1 MRRAFIVTGVVVILL
16 AGISPASAQQEYR
29 VGLVMGYPASVGVLW
44 HLSDGIALRPDVAIN
59 RQTTESTSTLTTGFS
74 PPQTSTSTTSGW
86 NTSLGLSAL
95 FYLGPPADLRFYLTP
110 RVAYQWSRTETETSP
125 ALPQLVDFESESDG
139 FVAAGSF
146 GAQYAPHDRFRL
158 FGEVGL
164 SYSEQEGETGFTLAR
179 QSLSTSNFGLRSGV
193 GIIVYF

>member
-1 MRRAFIVTGVVVILL
+1 MRREFIAASVVVMLL
-16 AGISPASAQQEYR
+16 AGVGSAAAQQDYR
-29 VGLVMGYPASVGVLW
+29 VGLVIGYPASVGVLW
-44 HLSDGIALRPDVAIN
+44 HVSDGVALRPDVAIN
-59 RQTTESTSTLTTGFS
+59 RQSNESTSTVSIGSS

-110 RVAYQWSRTETETSP
+110 RVAYQWSRSETETSP
-125 ALPQLVDFESESDG
+125 ALPQLVDYESESDG
-139 FVAAGSF
+139 FLLAGSF

-179 QSLSTSNFGLRSGV
+179 QSLKTSSFGLRSGV
-193 GIIVYF
+193 GVVVFF

>member
-1 MRRAFIVTGVVVILL
+1 MRREFIAASVVVMLL
-16 AGISPASAQQEYR
+16 AGVSSASAQQDYR
-29 VGLVMGYPASVGVLW
+29 VGLVVGYPASVGVLW
-44 HLSDGIALRPDVAIN
+44 HVSDGVALRPDVAIN
-59 RQTTESTSTLTTGFS
+59 RQSNESTSTVSIGFS

-125 ALPQLVDFESESDG
+125 ALPQLVDYESESDG
-139 FVAAGSF
+139 FLVAGSF

-179 QSLSTSNFGLRSGV
+179 QSLKTSSFGLRSGIGV
-193 GIIVYF
+193 VVFF

>member
-1 MRRAFIVTGVVVILL
+1 MRREFIAASVVVMLL
-16 AGISPASAQQEYR
+16 AGVGSAAAQQDYR
-29 VGLVMGYPASVGVLW
+29 VGLVIGYPASVGVLW
-44 HLSDGIALRPDVAIN
+44 HVSDGVALRPDVAIN
-59 RQTTESTSTLTTGFS
+59 RQSNESTSTVSIGFS

-125 ALPQLVDFESESDG
+125 ALPQLVDYESESDG
-139 FVAAGSF
+139 FLIAGSF

-179 QSLSTSNFGLRSGV
+179 QSLKTSSFGLRSGV
-193 GIIVYF
+193 GVVVFF